1 MRSLLRPALLAL
13 WTTALVAMA
22 ANLIVMLSGTAAN
35 GGGIVVVQQGMTLTV
50 DAVPTIAASIAGAV
64 LAAVGTLVIVRL
76 LPPKRGVLVFAIAGV
91 IVTLMSL
98 FGTTAAVTA
107 TGVATLIIMHLVTG
121 TVVVVGNVVIHSR
134 AKDRAAVSTR

>member
-1 MRSLLRPALLAL
+1 MRTLLRPALTAL
-13 WTTALVAMA
+13 WSSALVAIA
-22 ANLIVMLSGTAAN
+22 ANLVIVFSGTAAN
-35 GGGIVVVQQGMTLTV
+35 GGPILVEQQGMTLTV
-50 DAVPTIAASIAGAV
+50 DALPAIAASIVGAV

-76 LPPKRGVLVFAIAGV
+76 LPKRGVLVFVIAGA
-91 IVTLMSL
+91 IVTLLSL

-121 TVVVVGNVVIHSR
+121 TVVVVGNAVIHSR